1 MSPSLFATLLVL
13 RTRNSLLKAAQD
25 ERGDIPA
32 WVMITVMTAGI
43 VVALWAVAKD
53 SLKTMLTDALDS
65 VKA

>member
-13 RTRNSLLKAAQD
+13 RARDSLVRSVED

-32 WVMITVMTAGI
+32 WVMITVMTAGL

-53 SLKTMLTDALDS
+53 SLKTMLDDALTS